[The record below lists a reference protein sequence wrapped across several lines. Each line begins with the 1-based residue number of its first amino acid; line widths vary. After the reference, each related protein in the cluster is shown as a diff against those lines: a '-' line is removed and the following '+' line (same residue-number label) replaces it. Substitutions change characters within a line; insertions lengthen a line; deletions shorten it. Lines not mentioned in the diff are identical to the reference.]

1 MSEANGDNFGD
12 ANEEM
17 GLFEGDMRLTGD
29 QLLALGMGREEE
41 TRMKRQE
48 EEAGGGGEG
57 EGEFFGDAIED
68 GLFEGDMRLTGDQ
81 LLALQRGT
89 LETHGDLEGVTY
101 SHIVSYFYQKFSGI
115 CQRAIR
121 QCNHWDQLPLAEQHR
136 QVHFN
141 HHTFALTFTFNKG
154 LNLHLG

>member
-1 MSEANGDNFGD
+1 ME
-12 ANEEM
+12 
-17 GLFEGDMRLTGD
+17 LFEGDMRLTGD

-41 TRMKRQE
+41 ARMKRQE

-89 LETHGDLEGVTY
+89 LETHGDLEGVTC
-101 SHIVSYFYQKFSGI
+101 SHLVFCFYQKIVRYLPASHPAMQSLGPTTFG
-115 CQRAIR
+115 RAT
-121 QCNHWDQLPLAEQHR
+121 PSS
-136 QVHFN
+136 
-141 HHTFALTFTFNKG
+141 TF
-154 LNLHLG
+154 

>member
-1 MSEANGDNFGD
+1 MSEEKGEFFGD
-12 ANEEM
+12 AIED

-29 QLLALGMGREEE
+29 QLLALGMG
-41 TRMKRQE
+41 KE
-48 EEAGGGGEG
+48 EEARTKRQGEEGEGGED

-101 SHIVSYFYQKFSGI
+101 SH
-115 CQRAIR
+115 
-121 QCNHWDQLPLAEQHR
+121 
-136 QVHFN
+136 
-141 HHTFALTFTFNKG
+141 TFARNKIQTRIITV
-154 LNLHLG
+154 

>member
-1 MSEANGDNFGD
+1 MSEAREESFGD
-12 ANEEM
+12 ADA

-29 QLLALGMGREEE
+29 QLLALGMGKEEE
-41 TRMKRQE
+41 ARTKRQE
-48 EEAGGGGEG
+48 GEGVEG

-101 SHIVSYFYQKFSGI
+101 SHAFIISSE
-115 CQRAIR
+115 
-121 QCNHWDQLPLAEQHR
+121 NS
-136 QVHFN
+136 
-141 HHTFALTFTFNKG
+141 
-154 LNLHLG
+154 